1 MKRVVITGIG
11 AVTPLAN
18 NFFDSWSLVKKGIS
32 GISRTSKF
40 DATGLPWRMA
50 GEVKEFNPEL
60 YLSKKEILKLDPF
73 LHYAVAAALMAAEDA
88 GLTRQSSVHSP
99 QSSVKKKYDFQLPTA
114 DYLTSAGVII
124 GSSRGGIT
132 TIEKELSK
140 LLTPNSKLSSYLMPS
155 TTISMAA
162 SYVAQKLG
170 VKGHCLGISNAC
182 ASGTNAVGEAF
193 RLVKHGYS
201 DLMFAGGTEAP
212 ICRLCVEGYGVSG
225 ALSKINNPT
234 ASRPFDTKRDGFVL
248 AEGACI
254 LVLEEYASA
263 IKRKAPV
270 YGEIIGYSSTTD
282 AYHITRPDIEG
293 ETKAI
298 HSSLEDAGVSP
309 EDVDYINAH
318 GTSTPI
324 GDRVEAKAI
333 KSIFKN
339 NIPVTSIKSMTGHML
354 AASGAF
360 EVACTAMS
368 TKEEI
373 IPPTINITPKDPECD
388 INVITEKREA
398 DIKIAITNSF
408 GFGGVN
414 AVLVLKKA
422 NGERRMAKG
431 ERQRQEYYNL

>member
-1 MKRVVITGIG
+1 MRRIMITGIG

-32 GISRTSKF
+32 GISRISKF
-40 DATGLPWRMA
+40 DTTGLSWTMA
-50 GEVKEFNPEL
+50 GEVKGFNPEL

-73 LHYAVAAALMAAEDA
+73 LHYAVAAATMAAEDA
-88 GLTRQSSVHSP
+88 GLLKSKIRNS
-99 QSSVKKKYDFQLPTA
+99 KFEFDN
-114 DYLTSAGVII
+114 AGVII

-170 VKGHCLGISNAC
+170 TKGHCLGISNAC
-182 ASGTNAVGEAF
+182 ASGTNAIGEAY
-193 RLVKHGYS
+193 RLIKHGYA
-201 DLMFAGGTEAP
+201 DIVIAGGTEAP
-212 ICRLCVEGYGVSG
+212 ICRFCVEGYGISG
-225 ALSKINNPT
+225 ALSKTDNPS

-263 IKRKAPV
+263 IKRNTEI

-293 ETKAI
+293 EIRAI

-324 GDRVEAKAI
+324 GDMVEANAI
-333 KSIFKN
+333 KNIFRS
-339 NIPVTSIKSMTGHML
+339 NIPAPVTSIKSMTGHML
-354 AASGAF
+354 AASGSF

-368 TKEEI
+368 IKEEI
-373 IPPTINITPKDPECD
+373 IPPTINITQKDHECN
-388 INVITEKREA
+388 INVITEKKEA

-414 AVLVLKKA
+414 AVIVLKKVD
-422 NGERRMAKG
+422 E
-431 ERQRQEYYNL
+431 